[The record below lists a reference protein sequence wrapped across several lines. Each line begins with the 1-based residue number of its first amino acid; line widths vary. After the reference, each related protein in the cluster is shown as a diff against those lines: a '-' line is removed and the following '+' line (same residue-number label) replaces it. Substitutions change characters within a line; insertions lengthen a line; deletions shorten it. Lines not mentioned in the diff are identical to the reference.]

1 MSAASRDGTG
11 DAIHLDRIVKRFDGA
26 LALNHASLRVT
37 RGTVHGLVGQN
48 GAGKSTL
55 IKLLAGLHQPDEG
68 RIEIDGQAYDKLT
81 PHRVEELGIHFIHQ
95 DRLLVPTFTVGE
107 ALFLGREPRIAGT
120 PFLDRRLMQRRA
132 GEILGDYFGVRLP
145 NSALISELS
154 TAEKQ
159 IVQITRALLD
169 QPKVLVFDEPTAAL
183 VRREA
188 DILFRLIRRLRDE
201 GVTIIYISHYL
212 NEIEELCDT
221 VTVLRNG

>member
-1 MSAASRDGTG
+1 
-11 DAIHLDRIVKRFDGA
+11 
-26 LALNHASLRVT
+26 
-37 RGTVHGLVGQN
+37 
-48 GAGKSTL
+48 
-55 IKLLAGLHQPDEG
+55 
-68 RIEIDGQAYDKLT
+68 
-81 PHRVEELGIHFIHQ
+81 
-95 DRLLVPTFTVGE
+95 
-107 ALFLGREPRIAGT
+107 
-120 PFLDRRLMQRRA
+120 MQRRA

-212 NEIEELCDT
+212 NEIERT
-221 VTVLRNG
+221 LRHRHGAAQWRRRRHPAAS